1 LNKQARQ
8 SVIATLLVLGY
19 PLLVYLAIYNGVSWL
34 FSILFGTLFL
44 RRAMAGG
51 KQALLFALLAV
62 LLFGG
67 AILFQEISAKMI
79 PVFVHISMFTV
90 FYTSLHTE
98 VSIIERFARLDFP
111 EMPPEIVAYTRR
123 VTIVWCVFFAIN
135 ILICTALALWADNSL
150 WTLYNG
156 GIIYLLLGLMMVSEY
171 LWRRFRYPWLEIP
184 PLKQSLINIIK
195 NGRPVWNGR

>member
-1 LNKQARQ
+1 
-8 SVIATLLVLGY
+8 VLGY
-19 PLLVYLAIYNGVSWL
+19 PLLVYLAINNGLSWL

-51 KQALLFALLAV
+51 KQALLFVLLAV

-79 PVFVHISMFTV
+79 PVFVHVSMFTV
-90 FYTSLHTE
+90 FYTSLHTDA
-98 VSIIERFARLDFP
+98 SIIERFARLDFP
-111 EMPPEIVAYTRR
+111 EMPPEIVAYTRK
-123 VTIVWCVFFAIN
+123 VTIVWCAFFAIN
-135 ILICTALALWADNSL
+135 ILLCSALALWADNAL

-156 GIIYLLLGLMMVSEY
+156 GIIYLLLGLMMISEY
-171 LWRRFRYPWLEIP
+171 LWRRIRYPWLEIP

>member
-1 LNKQARQ
+1 LNKTARQ

-19 PLLVYLAIYNGVSWL
+19 PLLVYLAINTGVSWI
-34 FSILFGTLFL
+34 FSILFGTLFI
-44 RRAMAGG
+44 RRAMTGG
-51 KQALLFALLAV
+51 KQAMMFAFLAV

-90 FYTSLHTE
+90 FYGSLHSDA
-98 VSIIERFARLDFP
+98 SIIERFARLDFP
-111 EMPPEIVAYTRR
+111 DMPPEIVAYTRR
-123 VTIVWCVFFAIN
+123 VTYVWSAFFAIN
-135 ILICTALALWADNSL
+135 ILLCTALALWADNSL

-156 GIIYLLLGLMMVSEY
+156 AIIYLLLGLMMISEY
-171 LWRRFRYPWLEIP
+171 LWRRIRYPWLEIP

-195 NGRPVWNGR
+195 NGRPVWSGR